1 MGLQIGDYIKI
12 TEDKGMLNQ
21 HMRSYIG
28 KIATITDVLDE
39 GIPLFKLDLDF
50 GWWNW
55 YGPGSKLPQLEN
67 FEIPDIA
74 FYNINDIS

>member
-12 TEDKGMLNQ
+12 TDDKGMLNEY
-21 HMRSYIG
+21 MRSYMGEIA
-28 KIATITDVLDE
+28 KITEVLYE
-39 GIPLFKLDLDF
+39 GVPLFKLDIDL
-50 GWWNW
+50 GRWNW